1 MSSAPTPQ
9 LQAIRHVDASA
20 EAVYDLVADITRTGE
35 WSPENQGGEWLDGA
49 TGPQVGARFRGR
61 NKRKLSWSTT
71 AVVTESRRGAAF
83 GFAVGKAAPEHPETT
98 WRYTFTPSGSGC
110 DVTEQCEIVQ
120 EPGPVG
126 RFLTKVATGVSW
138 ADRPRDVV
146 QGMEVTLRRLAAA
159 AEQQTTPARD
169 AHA

>member
-49 TGPQVGARFRGR
+49 TGPQVGARFRG
-61 NKRKLSWSTT
+61 
-71 AVVTESRRGAAF
+71 RGAAF

-138 ADRPRDVV
+138 ADRPRDLV